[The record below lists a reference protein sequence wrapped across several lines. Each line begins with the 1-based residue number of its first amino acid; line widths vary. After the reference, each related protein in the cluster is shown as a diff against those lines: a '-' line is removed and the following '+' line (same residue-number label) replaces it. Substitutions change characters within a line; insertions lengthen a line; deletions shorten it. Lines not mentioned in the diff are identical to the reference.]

1 MSSLRK
7 TSLWVCLA
15 AAALFAASCGDDDGG
30 GTADARPGA
39 DAASTGDAG
48 APTVYTVPL
57 TKTEEVPV
65 CTAAGA
71 SAAGMATVTIPADNS
86 SIMVTAFTYTG
97 LSGAPSMAH
106 IHFGDTGVMGPV
118 VFPFTGLT
126 SPISA
131 TFTAAGYTP
140 PGTGGPSNFAA
151 FVTEV
156 KNGNAYLNIHTAAC
170 GSGEIRGQID

>member
-30 GTADARPGA
+30 GTVDARPGA

-71 SAAGMATVTIPADNS
+71 FGSSAE
-86 SIMVTAFTYTG
+86 
-97 LSGAPSMAH
+97 AH
-106 IHFGDTGVMGPV
+106 V
-118 VFPFTGLT
+118 
-126 SPISA
+126 
-131 TFTAAGYTP
+131 P
-140 PGTGGPSNFAA
+140 PGAREMFAA
-151 FVTEV
+151 RVEPSARPTARTATSDTIASAIAPNLTGAAAAAEVTV
-156 KNGNAYLNIHTAAC
+156 RTVPHLRL
-170 GSGEIRGQID
+170 GSFPK